1 MVAVEVSQT
10 LEYRGGQLNAAPVPE
25 FENIISNSP
34 FIPMAAGQRKPEGQR
49 ITDERKAANLDH
61 LGNTNHVK
69 DSELAS
75 LFDKLKYKENLIDNI
90 YETEKSKSLVS
101 ATPMSTALLTTSI
114 VQDFQDSPD
123 DEQDTRSIHEY
134 LNDLEEEYQARA
146 LLAKSKRFFKKG
158 TQRFSSAKATDQT
171 ECHKCDKKGHFVR
184 DCLITEMYDWDEE
197 EVSSNDNEVTEVKAL
212 MALTDEERV
221 SVSKESANNDT
232 SSSRP
237 KDPADNSE
245 MSITGS
251 NKPKLSGAED
261 FTLSN
266 HDNGKVPSNE
276 SQRNTTNHLVVVSD
290 SSVTDYDSADESSVY
305 SIPLPP
311 LEKLTGAE
319 PVSGPKTIKSI
330 LKSKSTFK
338 AETLKG
344 IRINEPSSAPVR
356 GNKSSSASKTN
367 SAPAGKLRNVKIKD
381 DPPLAIV
388 MKELNEL
395 KLQLSKNK
403 SSYFRNKNS

>member
-25 FENIISNSP
+25 VENFTNWKKRFMCLIIGIEPQFENIISNSP

-49 ITDERKAANLDH
+49 ITDERKAANLDQ
-61 LGNTNHVK
+61 NTNHVK

-75 LFDKLKYKENLIDNI
+75 LFDKLKDEENLIDSI

-101 ATPMSTALLTTSI
+101 ETPMSTAFLTTSI
-114 VQDFQDSPD
+114 VQNFQDSPD
-123 DEQDTRSIHEY
+123 DEEDTRSIHEY
-134 LNDLEEEYQARA
+134 LNVLEEEYQARA

-158 TQRFSSAKATDQT
+158 
-171 ECHKCDKKGHFVR
+171 
-184 DCLITEMYDWDEE
+184 LIAEMYDWDKE
-197 EVSSNDNEVTEVKAL
+197 EVSSDDNEVTEVKAL

-221 SVSKESANNDT
+221 SVGKESANNDT

-266 HDNGKVPSNE
+266 HDTGKVPSNE

-344 IRINEPSSAPVR
+344 I
-356 GNKSSSASKTN
+356 KST
-367 SAPAGKLRNVKIKD
+367 
-381 DPPLAIV
+381 
-388 MKELNEL
+388 
-395 KLQLSKNK
+395 
-403 SSYFRNKNS
+403 